1 MKKKTYLFTIFAALI
16 ALNGSSASA
25 SLKDA
30 QVAFKS
36 GNWKVLRSIDAM
48 KDTVDCTGIYK
59 ENYGVQLTN
68 DALYVSIKGGI
79 ETVTLRF
86 SDKPARSMRLAEKM
100 EKNIRSIIIS
110 GTDFSELIESDRLRV
125 QASTLVSGI
134 ANEDFDLSGIKD
146 ALESIRTKC
155 PIQANVTTTTK
166 LEPERPTVPLPEKPS
181 PPVCSDVLKSK
192 MKAQGLKEK
201 QILSLCS

>member
-1 MKKKTYLFTIFAALI
+1 MKKKTYLLTTFTALI
-16 ALNGSSASA
+16 SLTGSVAFA
-25 SLKDA
+25 DLKDA

-36 GNWKVLRSIDAM
+36 GNWKVLRSIDSM

-68 DALYVSIKGGI
+68 DTLYVSVKGGV
-79 ETVTLRF
+79 ESVTLRF
-86 SDKPARSMRLAEKM
+86 GNKPARSLRLAEKL

-110 GTDFSELIESDRLRV
+110 GTDFSELLESDRLRI
-125 QASTLVSGI
+125 QASTLVRGI

-146 ALESIRTKC
+146 ALDSIRANC
-155 PIQANVTTTTK
+155 PTQARTTPAA
-166 LEPERPTVPLPEKPS
+166 ESEKPS
-181 PPVCSDVLKSK
+181 IPVSENLTPPVCSDALVSR

-201 QILSLCS
+201 QILAICK